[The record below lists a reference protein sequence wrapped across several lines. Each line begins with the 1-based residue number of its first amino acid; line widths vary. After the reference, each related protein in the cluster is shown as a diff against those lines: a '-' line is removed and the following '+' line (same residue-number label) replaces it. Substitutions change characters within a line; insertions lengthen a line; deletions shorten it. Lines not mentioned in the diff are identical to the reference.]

1 MQRAATNEIR
11 SNLNNQAVTIQNSGQ
26 SSSLANYPMDIANTL
41 IAQNLQCLEN
51 YQSSLIDLP
60 PSIDK
65 IYASGNHDNDMVNLG
80 SRFNQLQAS
89 HIHSTMP

>member
-1 MQRAATNEIR
+1 
-11 SNLNNQAVTIQNSGQ
+11 
-26 SSSLANYPMDIANTL
+26 MDIANTL
-41 IAQNLQCLEN
+41 VAQNLQCLEN

-60 PSIDK
+60 PSIDN